1 MPSAWVLGPLI
12 IKSTW
17 IITIV
22 SIIAGGLFYRYYSRF
37 SQAKK
42 KRMEDSLFSLLL
54 TFIFT
59 YFFGKIVFHFSL
71 FFQDPPAILAY
82 PSGKNEFYLAAVLTF
97 AHALFLLRKKQMDG
111 RELLFSG
118 MMVFF
123 PALLLKNFLD
133 AMLLQNG
140 MELPIIVKLF
150 VLSVFVLLFA
160 FQTVDKSHVIY
171 LWLAWLLSEWLLTFI
186 APFPMLFG
194 VIVATWFIFTLM
206 VAGLILEILT
216 RRKVVIT

>member
-1 MPSAWVLGPLI
+1 MPSAWVVGPLI
-12 IKSTW
+12 IKSSW

-37 SQAKK
+37 AKEK
-42 KRMEDSLFSLLL
+42 QKQMEDSLFSLLL
-54 TFIFT
+54 TFVFT

-71 FFQDPPAILAY
+71 FIQDPPAILAY

-97 AHALFLLRKKQMDG
+97 VHAMSLLRKRKMDG

-118 MMVFF
+118 LMVFL
-123 PALLLKNFLD
+123 PALLLKTFLD
-133 AMLLQNG
+133 TMLLQSG
-140 MELPIIVKLF
+140 MVLPIILELV

-160 FQTVDKSHVIY
+160 FHIFKTSDVIY
-171 LWLAWLLSEWLLTFI
+171 IWVAWILSKWLLVFI
-186 APFPMLFG
+186 APFPTLFG
-194 VIVATWFIFTLM
+194 VMVDSWFLLALIAAAIVI
-206 VAGLILEILT
+206 EILT